1 MRAYSIETFGLDKLA
16 VITRPPAPLGPHSVR
31 VRVRAVSLNYRDL
44 MTVEGTYNPR
54 QKLPLVPCSD
64 AAGEVVELGS
74 AVTRFAVGARVMTL
88 FAQRWLAGR
97 PTVDKLK
104 STLGGPADGV
114 LAEEIVLSE
123 EGLVAVPEALSFAD
137 ASTLPCAGLTA
148 WSALQQAGVTSGDTV
163 VVQGTGGVSVFALQ
177 LAKLRGARV
186 VVTSKS
192 DEKLERAR
200 SLGADHGINYQAT
213 PEWGK
218 AALAFAGGD
227 GVDCVIEVGGAGT
240 LAQSLRAVRPGGTV
254 AIIGVLAGGASELA
268 LTSLLMRNVRL
279 QGVMVGHREALED
292 LTRAIVRGGVRPV
305 VGERV
310 RFDEAPA
317 AFARMKAGA
326 HFGKIVVEVGD
337 R

>member
-1 MRAYSIETFGLDKLA
+1 MRAYSIESFGLDKLA
-16 VITRPPAPLGPHSVR
+16 VITRPSAPLGPHAVR
-31 VRVRAVSLNYRDL
+31 VRVRAVSLNYRDM

-64 AAGEVVELGS
+64 AAGEVVEVGS

-88 FAQRWLAGR
+88 FAQRWQAGR
-97 PTVDKLK
+97 PTMDKLK

-148 WSALQQAGVTSGDTV
+148 WSALEQAGVTSGDTV
-163 VVQGTGGVSVFALQ
+163 VVQGTGGVSIFALQ

-200 SLGADHGINYQAT
+200 ALGAHETIDHANEDI
-213 PEWGK
+213 
-218 AALAFAGGD
+218 AARVREITKRR
-227 GVDCVIEVGGAGT
+227 GVEVVAEHVGGRVFEAGVASLARDGRLVTCGATIGHQVGLDLNVLFGKHLT
-240 LAQSLRAVRPGGTV
+240 LLGSWMGRRRDMAD
-254 AIIGVLAGGASELA
+254 VLAHLASGA
-268 LTSLLMRNVRL
+268 LTPSVDA
-279 QGVMVGHREALED
+279 VMPLADGRKAHERIEARE
-292 LTRAIVRGGVRPV
+292 
-305 VGERV
+305 
-310 RFDEAPA
+310 
-317 AFARMKAGA
+317 
-326 HFGKIVVEVGD
+326 HFGKIVLVP
-337 R
+337 